1 MTQGLYSIKDLEK
14 LTGVKA
20 HTIRIWEKRYAVVK
34 PHRTATNI
42 RYYNDL
48 DLKKLLNISIL
59 QRHGL
64 KISFLAHMTDDM
76 IREKILNLTFQ
87 PTNHGSQIETLIS
100 AMIELDELKFEK
112 ALSAATLSLG
122 FEDTVL
128 QIIYP
133 FLERIGVLWQAG
145 SINPAQEHFVSS
157 LIRQK
162 MLVAI
167 DGHAERPKAD
177 ARRFILFLPE
187 NEWHEL
193 GLLFYAYLIR
203 KSGHKIIYLGQSVPM
218 SDLVE
223 VSKFKP
229 PDALITSIT
238 TPLDHDDLNK
248 YIVRLSKT
256 FPKQIIYTTGLQII
270 HSPLIFPS
278 NVRKINN
285 VMQFKEELVKYY

>member
-1 MTQGLYSIKDLEK
+1 
-14 LTGVKA
+14 
-20 HTIRIWEKRYAVVK
+20 
-34 PHRTATNI
+34 
-42 RYYNDL
+42 
-48 DLKKLLNISIL
+48 
-59 QRHGL
+59 
-64 KISFLAHMTDDM
+64 M
-76 IREKILNLTFQ
+76 ID
-87 PTNHGSQIETLIS
+87 
-100 AMIELDELKFEK
+100 LDELKFEK

-145 SINPAQEHFVSS
+145 SINPAHEHFVSS

-167 DGHAERPKAD
+167 DGHAERPKSD

-203 KSGHKIIYLGQSVPM
+203 KSGHKIIYLGQSVPV

-270 HSPLIFPS
+270 HSPLKFPS